1 MSDFEQELQSLL
13 NRNCKE
19 NGSGTPD
26 FILANYMSDCLSA
39 FNAATN
45 RREAWYGRE
54 QDQFGMPV
62 DKPDVIDE
70 VLNVPPNTHD
80 PETGIKLVNYGH
92 GHVFPRADGA
102 LARCGGP
109 GLCAECARD
118 KVKFDALEKSSWVIM
133 IEQTLNEQSK
143 AIKKLQER
151 LEKPSGA
158 KEKGMKEGAAF
169 GVTPVQTSPGH
180 WEVPD

>member
-54 QDQFGMPV
+54 QDPKFGTPLDPSSNHLESNRFDQV
-62 DKPDVIDE
+62 ADE

-80 PETGIKLVNYGH
+80 PETGKSLQ
-92 GHVFPRADGA
+92 
-102 LARCGGP
+102 
-109 GLCAECARD
+109 D
-118 KVKFDALEKSSWVIM
+118 KVNESLKRPDSWCVYIEQVLSAQAEAIKDLQRQLEK
-133 IEQTLNEQSK
+133 L
-143 AIKKLQER
+143 
-151 LEKPSGA
+151 SGA
-158 KEKGMKEGAAF
+158 KEKGMKEGTAF